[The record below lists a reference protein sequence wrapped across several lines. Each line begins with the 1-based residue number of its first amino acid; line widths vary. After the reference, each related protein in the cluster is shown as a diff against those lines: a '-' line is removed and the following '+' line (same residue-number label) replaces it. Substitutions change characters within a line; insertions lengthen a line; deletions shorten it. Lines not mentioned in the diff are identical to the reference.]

1 MDNPIEYNIE
11 NSISYQ
17 EYRMLVADLLAQGK
31 STAKNQSEDLLNY
44 SKLNNSRMK
53 RLDKTFEISEKT
65 EENIRNFSKNQ
76 IWIVLTESWCGD
88 AAHALPVINKITE
101 SSGNISLRVL
111 LRDENE
117 ALMDKFLTNGN
128 KSIPKLIMLDADT
141 KELVDTWGPRPSEAT
156 KMVQMHKEKYGF
168 LDAEFKKDLQF
179 WYNSNKGVNIEE
191 DILELLCVTAD
202 CV

>member
-1 MDNPIEYNIE
+1 
-11 NSISYQ
+11 
-17 EYRMLVADLLAQGK
+17 MLVADLLAQGK

-53 RLDKTFEISEKT
+53 RLDKTFEVSEKT
-65 EENIRNFSKNQ
+65 EESIRNFSKNQ

-101 SSGNISLRVL
+101 SAKNINFRVL

-117 ALMDKFLTNGN
+117 SLMNKFLTNGN

-141 KELVDTWGPRPSEAT
+141 KELVDTWGPRPSEAA

-168 LDAEFKKDLQF
+168 FDDEFKKDLQV
-179 WYNSNKGVNIEE
+179 WYNANKGLNIEE

>member
-1 MDNPIEYNIE
+1 MDNQIEYNIE

-88 AAHALPVINKITE
+88 AAHALPVINKIIE

-117 ALMDKFLTNGN
+117 ALMNKFLTNGN

-156 KMVQMHKEKYGF
+156 KMVQIQKEKHGF

-179 WYNSNKGVNIEE
+179 WYNSNKGVNIED

>member
-1 MDNPIEYNIE
+1 MFNQIEYNIE
-11 NSISYQ
+11 DSISYQ
-17 EYRMLVADLLAQGK
+17 EYRTLVADLLAEGK
-31 STAKNQSEDLLNY
+31 STGENQSEDLLNY

-53 RLDKTFEISEKT
+53 RLDKTFKISEKT
-65 EENIRNFSKNQ
+65 EENTRKFSKNQ

-101 SSGNISLRVL
+101 NSKNVSLRIL

-117 ALMDKFLTNGN
+117 ALINKFLTNGN
-128 KSIPKLIMLDADT
+128 KSIPKLIILEADT
-141 KELVDTWGPRPSEAT
+141 KELVDTCGPRPSEAT
-156 KMVQMHKEKYGF
+156 EMVQVHMEKYGF
-168 LDAEFKKDLQF
+168 LDADFKKELQV
-179 WYNSNKGVNIEE
+179 WYNANKGLNIEE